1 MSEHLLSLVIFLP
14 LLGAALLLFIRDE
27 RAIRWIA
34 LAVAVADFAVSIP
47 LLTGFDSSTHKM
59 QFVERYEWI
68 PSFNIF
74 YYLGVDGIS
83 VLFIFLTAFL
93 GVICVLA
100 SWTGIKHRV
109 KEFMISLLAMQT
121 AMLGVFA
128 ALDLLLFYLF
138 WEAMLIPM
146 YLIIG
151 VWGGKNRIYSAVKF
165 FLYTLAGSIL
175 MLVGIIAMYYAAG
188 GTFDIPTLMEHK
200 YSFVFQI
207 WVFLAFFVAFAVKVP
222 MVPFH
227 TWLPDAHVEAPTAG
241 SIILASVLLKLG
253 TYGFLRFSVPM
264 FPDAARYLATPIIII
279 SLVAIIY
286 GAFLALAQ
294 KDLKK
299 LIAYSSISHMGF
311 VTLGIFLFNK
321 NGVEGAILQMFN
333 HGITTSALFFCVGLI
348 YERTHTRE
356 ISAYGWGASRVPYYT
371 TFLFIFSLA
380 SLGFPG
386 TNGFIG
392 ELLIAFGAFE
402 AYQPYLIFLLIGIV
416 FGAAYMLFMFK
427 RMAYGADSHGHG
439 GQGGHGGGHGHD
451 DHEHKVWDIDLREAI
466 ALFALLVFVFWVG
479 FHPEDF
485 LNYMHVSVSRFI
497 EQANVIKISASG
509 L

>member
-146 YLIIG
+146 FLLIG
-151 VWGGKNRIYSAVKF
+151 VWGGSNRVYSAIKF
-165 FLYTLAGSIL
+165 FLYTLAGSVL
-175 MLVGIIAMYYAAG
+175 MLVAIIVLYFKGGNTLDILALSQVRYARDLQLWL
-188 GTFDIPTLMEHK
+188 FM
-200 YSFVFQI
+200 
-207 WVFLAFFVAFAVKVP
+207 AFFAAFAVKVP
-222 MVPFH
+222 MFPFH
-227 TWLPDAHVEAPTAG
+227 TWLPDAHTEAPTAG
-241 SIILASVLLKLG
+241 SVILAGVLLKMG
-253 TYGFLRFSVPM
+253 AYGFLRFSMPM
-264 FPDAARYLATPIIII
+264 FPDA
-279 SLVAIIY
+279 
-286 GAFLALAQ
+286 
-294 KDLKK
+294 
-299 LIAYSSISHMGF
+299 
-311 VTLGIFLFNK
+311 
-321 NGVEGAILQMFN
+321 
-333 HGITTSALFFCVGLI
+333 
-348 YERTHTRE
+348 
-356 ISAYGWGASRVPYYT
+356 
-371 TFLFIFSLA
+371 
-380 SLGFPG
+380 
-386 TNGFIG
+386 
-392 ELLIAFGAFE
+392 
-402 AYQPYLIFLLIGIV
+402 
-416 FGAAYMLFMFK
+416 
-427 RMAYGADSHGHG
+427 
-439 GQGGHGGGHGHD
+439 
-451 DHEHKVWDIDLREAI
+451 
-466 ALFALLVFVFWVG
+466 VG
-479 FHPEDF
+479 FFKFP
-485 LNYMHVSVSRFI
+485 
-497 EQANVIKISASG
+497 
-509 L
+509 